1 MSVYEKIFLL
11 KIDFFNFMALN
22 EVIDTGKLI
31 ATFEVLHQGNVTLTL
46 HTTVSHSDIF
56 II

>member
-1 MSVYEKIFLL
+1 MSVYEKFFLL

-22 EVIDTGKLI
+22 QVIDTGKLI